1 MTQSHFVI
9 VYDSDEDATRRKV
22 RSAIRAFGGWKQY
35 SVFECLLTETEETE
49 LLARLN
55 EIVAQAE
62 GVTRV
67 RCYKLSRGKANITTI
82 PEQADRGTENDNI
95 I

>member
-1 MTQSHFVI
+1 MAQNHFVI
-9 VYDSDEDATRRKV
+9 VYDSDEDTTRRKV

-35 SVFECLLTETEETE
+35 SVFECLLTETKEAE
-49 LLARLN
+49 LFAQLN
-55 EIVAQAE
+55 DIVAEAD

-67 RCYKLSRGKANITTI
+67 RCYKLSRGDANITMI
-82 PEQADRGTENDNI
+82 PEQSEESIGGDNI

>member
-1 MTQSHFVI
+1 MTQNHFVI
-9 VYDSDEDATRRKV
+9 VYDSDEDAARRKV

-35 SVFECLLTETEETE
+35 SVFECLLTETKEAE

-55 EIVAQAE
+55 DIVAQSE

-82 PEQADRGTENDNI
+82 PEQSDWDTGSDNI